1 MGFVSYRIEVD
12 VLPVMNFLFLL
23 PHDGLITIDVFLY
36 SIYPYRN
43 YNSLLT

>member
-23 PHDGLITIDVFLY
+23 SHDGLITIDVFIY
-36 SIYPYRN
+36 SICPYRN
-43 YNSLLT
+43 NNILPT

>member
-23 PHDGLITIDVFLY
+23 PHDGLITIDVF
-36 SIYPYRN
+36 IYYICPYRN
-43 YNSLLT
+43 YNSLST